1 MTTENDTNAAPRD
14 AALKD
19 ADAPKKN
26 RAKREN
32 RAKRIKVPSILQME
46 AVECGAASL
55 AMVLAYYRRWIP
67 LEQMREDC
75 GISRD
80 GSNAGNILKAAR
92 NHGLEAKGFK
102 LEAEELPKKATFP
115 CILFWNFSHFVVL
128 EGFKRNGAVACISDP
143 AQGRYELDFERF
155 KRSYSGICLT
165 MRPGPDFKSEGKPR
179 SVLGFVSGR
188 LKGSW
193 SALVL
198 LALIGALIALA
209 GIVQPSFTRIFTD
222 RLLAQADHDL
232 LMPFL
237 AAFAIFI
244 VFMAV
249 VLTLNQFYLFKV
261 MGRLAIASNTSFIW
275 HVLRLP
281 MRFFSQRLAGDIAYR
296 QTSNDTIA
304 ETFVIRVAPVF
315 IDAALLVIYLTVM
328 MRYSVLLATLASA
341 ATIANVALAYFI
353 SKKRVDLTRVQ
364 VRNQSM
370 LQGMMLTGISMMETI
385 KSVGAESG
393 FFSKWAGVYALYTE
407 SATKT
412 ATLNF
417 SLGSLPGLVQ
427 NLLNTLILLLGVALI
442 MTGQFSAGMLL
453 AFQSFVQSF
462 LMPVN
467 NLIATGQ
474 SMQEMRVSMERIE
487 DVMHYETDVDAEN
500 SDFDEDTRL
509 EKLHGE
515 LCMEGVTFGYSPLA
529 EPLIQD
535 FSMRLAPGSKV
546 AFVGASGCGKSTLAK
561 LISGLYE
568 PWGGTITYDGKAR
581 SEIPR
586 VAFTSSIAVV
596 DQDIIMFEDS
606 VSDNIKMWDDSI
618 EDFEVILAAHDAAI
632 HDEIMRRPRGYNE
645 RVAEGG
651 KNFSG
656 GQRQRI
662 ELAGALARDP
672 TILILDEATSALDAK
687 TEYEVIRSIRD
698 RGITCVIVAHRL
710 STIRDADEIIVLD
723 RGRVL
728 ERGTHA
734 ELYAAGGLY
743 TKLISME

>member
-1 MTTENDTNAAPRD
+1 MTTEKDTDSAPQSTAPRD
-14 AALKD
+14 IG
-19 ADAPKKN
+19 APKKKS
-26 RAKREN
+26 AKRV
-32 RAKRIKVPSILQME
+32 RVPVILQME
-46 AVECGAASL
+46 AAECGAASL
-55 AMVLAYYRRWIP
+55 DMVLAHYRRWIP
-67 LEQMREDC
+67 LEQLREDC

-80 GSNAGNILKAAR
+80 GSNARNILKAAR

-102 LEAEELPKKATFP
+102 YKAEELAAKASFP
-115 CILFWNFSHFVVL
+115 CILFWNFGHFIVL
-128 EGFKRNGAVACISDP
+128 EGFKRNGTVACISDP
-143 AQGRYELDFERF
+143 AQGRYDLDFEKF
-155 KRSYSGICLT
+155 QRSYSGICLT
-165 MRPGPDFKSEGKPR
+165 LKPGPDFKPEGKPR
-179 SVLGFVSGR
+179 SVLGFVKAR

-198 LALIGALIALA
+198 LALISALIALS

-222 RLLAQADHDL
+222 RILTQADHAW

-237 AAFAIFI
+237 AVVAVFM
-244 VFMAV
+244 VFMAI
-249 VLTLNQFYLFKV
+249 VLTLNQLYLFKAT
-261 MGRLAIASNTSFIW
+261 GRLAIASNAGFIW

-281 MRFFSQRLAGDIAYR
+281 MRFFSQRLAGDIALR
-296 QTSNDTIA
+296 QASNDSIA
-304 ETFVIRVAPVF
+304 ATFVTRVAPLF
-315 IDAALLVIYLTVM
+315 INAVLLVIYLTVM
-328 MRYSVLLATLASA
+328 MRYSVLLACVACASTL
-341 ATIANVALAYFI
+341 INIVLAFII
-353 SKKRVDLTRVQ
+353 SKKRVDLSRVQ
-364 VRNQSM
+364 ARSQSM
-370 LQGMMLTGISMMETI
+370 LQGMTLTGISMMETI
-385 KSVGAESG
+385 KSVGAENG
-393 FFSKWAGVYALYTE
+393 FFAKWAGMYALYTE

-427 NLLNTLILLLGVALI
+427 SLLNILIMLLGVALV
-442 MTGQFSAGMLL
+442 MTGQFTAGMLL

-462 LMPVN
+462 LAPVN
-467 NLIATGQ
+467 SLIATGQ
-474 SMQEMRVSMERIE
+474 SVQEMRVSMERIE
-487 DVMHYETDVDAEN
+487 DVMRYEADIDAKN
-500 SDFDEDTRL
+500 TDFDEDTRL
-509 EKLHGE
+509 GKLRGG
-515 LCMEGVTFGYSPLA
+515 LTMEGVTFGYSPLA

-535 FSMRLAPGSKV
+535 FSMRLEPGSKV

-561 LISGLYE
+561 LISGLYD
-568 PWGGTITYDGKAR
+568 PWSGTITYDGRTR

-606 VSDNIKMWDDSI
+606 VSDNIKMWDKSI
-618 EDFEVILAAHDAAI
+618 EDFEVILAARDAAI
-632 HDEIMRRPRGYNE
+632 HDEIMRRPRGYNDM
-645 RVAEGG
+645 VAEGG

-662 ELAGALARDP
+662 ELACALAQDP

-723 RGRVL
+723 KGRVR
-728 ERGTHA
+728 ERGTHT
-734 ELYAAGGLY
+734 ELFAAGGLY